1 MTTKTE
7 LHTHLM
13 GMLTAEQFLKIVS
26 VFTSKIYWPINQP
39 ITENSKLVDINDI
52 IKSEESL
59 SVLRIGHNTSVNYQE
74 LNNFYHSRTE
84 LLKYVIYI
92 YEQKCG
98 SKLKAETLVYSM
110 YVNECLKELINQGV
124 EYVEISYSIPRIIS
138 NIIIETEIQKKIKSK
153 FLLSTD
159 RSRPLRDI
167 KRSCKDIKMLLDNDL
182 SVGFD
187 IMGQEIPLTDVEKDY
202 SDSSKNSQ
210 SFKRKLE
217 LLLDTMK
224 DYKNSTLRIHSGET
238 KMSFDN
244 TEQILIYIKELKEE
258 KDYIIPPPEIR
269 IGHGIYFNRNEKY
282 LSLLREFGVIVEI
295 NASSNLALG
304 NIDTYNDL
312 PYDYYL
318 NGGIEVVLSTD
329 GHGLYDTTIPIEST
343 IAQIVSSNYEK
354 IIAADND
361 VIERKK

>member
-1 MTTKTE
+1 MSTKTE

-13 GMLTAEQFLKIVS
+13 GMLTAKQFLKLIS
-26 VFTSKIYWPINQP
+26 AFTSKIYWPINEP
-39 ITENSKLVDINDI
+39 ITENSKFVDINDI
-52 IKSEESL
+52 IKSEEFL
-59 SVLRIGHNTSVNYQE
+59 NALRIRRNTTVNYQE

-84 LLKYVIYI
+84 LLKYAIYI

-98 SKLKAETLVYSM
+98 SKLKAETLIYSM

-124 EYVEISYSIPRIIS
+124 EYVEISYSIPRIIN
-138 NIIIETEIQKKIKSK
+138 NIIVETEIQKKIKSK

-167 KRSCKDIKMLLDNDL
+167 KRSCQDLKMLLDNDL
-182 SVGFD
+182 SAGFD
-187 IMGQEIPLTDVEKDY
+187 IMGQEIPLTDIEKDY
-202 SDSSKNSQ
+202 SDYSNNSQ

-217 LLLDTMK
+217 LLLDTMNH
-224 DYKNSTLRIHSGET
+224 YKNSTLRIHSGET

-258 KDYIIPPPEIR
+258 KKFIIPPPEIR
-269 IGHGIYFNRNEKY
+269 IGHGIYFNKNEKY

-304 NIDTYNDL
+304 NIHTYSDL

-318 NGGIEVVLSTD
+318 NSGIKVVLSTD
-329 GHGLYDTTIPIEST
+329 GHGLYHTTIPIEST
-343 IAQIVSSNYEK
+343 IAQLVSNNYEK
-354 IIAADND
+354 IISTDDD